1 MKTVPL
7 RMCIAC
13 RQMKGKDELIRIVK
27 SGNNIS
33 IDPSFKAEGRGAYVC
48 KNGDCL
54 KRMIK
59 HKLLNKAFKCEVES
73 EIYVKLEGQIDHE

>member
-27 SGNNIS
+27 SGENIVLDS
-33 IDPSFKAEGRGAYVC
+33 S
-48 KNGDCL
+48 L
-54 KRMIK
+54 KRQAGA
-59 HKLLNKAFKCEVES
+59 HTFVTTANV
-73 EIYVKLEGQIDHE
+73 